1 MSKKFCFRAIA
12 LMIFVCLLV
21 LPFSA
26 CKDSGNMSSEPVGT
40 AESDA
45 GTESNMPQT
54 SSDTASGE
62 SQSSSASQLPPTTI
76 DDSKPKTSLSRDE
89 VIAKMPASL
98 RGTTI
103 KYMYWWNPKEQME
116 KDAIAAFEKATGIKV
131 EPIVASYEEFTTQLA
146 SKVASGDSPD
156 IVRLLG
162 NSTERTSALQ
172 PITNSGFDFNDTA
185 WDSQVM
191 KDYTFNGNCYAVN
204 LKNSAIMD
212 YAVIYYNKNALK
224 NAEMEDPY
232 TIWEKNPSEWTW
244 SKFWAMCDEFLKA
257 NNNRSGYY
265 GATFEYTEA
274 YVRALGG
281 YGFTYDSSKGK
292 FVSGISNKATEVGWQ
307 RTLDAMNK
315 KWLVSSH
322 DVTAFDNGKILFFW
336 SGPFS
341 ARTADNRQQA
351 LKKTNAL
358 GIVPIPTDSK
368 NQTLY
373 EYTAFGIPEGA
384 KNAAAAPY
392 YLRYVLDQS
401 SYDMN
406 KVWYSAEAKTVMDY
420 AASSD
425 NIWYGNSYIPSL
437 ESTLKS
443 GGSAQVQSVL
453 ASFKNVVDS
462 IVKDENKR
470 ITYYD

>member
-1 MSKKFCFRAIA
+1 MSKKLCLRAIA
-12 LMIFVCLLV
+12 MVISLCLIV
-21 LPFSA
+21 LPLSA
-26 CKDSGNMSSEPVGT
+26 CNDNGAATSEPVDAVESNT
-40 AESDA
+40 ESDSSTA
-45 GTESNMPQT
+45 DDSSVT
-54 SSDTASGE
+54 SSAGND
-62 SQSSSASQLPPTTI
+62 SSAATQLPPTTI

-89 VIAKMPASL
+89 VMAKMPVSL
-98 RGTTI
+98 KGTTL

-116 KDAIAAFEKATGIKV
+116 KDAIAAFENATGIKV
-131 EPIVASYEEFTTQLA
+131 EPIVASYEEFTTQLTA
-146 SKVASGDSPD
+146 KIASGYAPD

-162 NSTERTSALQ
+162 NSTERTSSLQ

-185 WDSQVM
+185 WDEQVM

-232 TIWEKNPSEWTW
+232 TIWKNDPSKWTW
-244 SKFWAMCDEFLKA
+244 SKFWEMCDEFLKA

-281 YGFTYDSSKGK
+281 YSFTYNGNTGK
-292 FVSGISNKATEVGWQ
+292 YVSGINSKATEVGWQ

-315 KWLVSSH
+315 KWLVKAH
-322 DVTAFDNGKILFFW
+322 DVTAFDNGKILFYW
-336 SGPFS
+336 SGPYS
-341 ARTADNRQQA
+341 ARTADNRQKA
-351 LKKTNAL
+351 LKNSNAL

-420 AASSD
+420 VASSD
-425 NIWYGNSYIPSL
+425 DIWYGNSYVPNL
-437 ESTLKS
+437 ESNLLK
-443 GGSAQVQSVL
+443 GGAAQVKSVL
-453 ASFKNVVDS
+453 SSFENAVNTQIKN
-462 IVKDENKR
+462 ENER
-470 ITYYD
+470 IAYYD